1 MKIKNKLT
9 TLEDYLNLNYPITFY
24 PENEGGYT
32 VIIQDL
38 EGCIS
43 EGDTLE
49 EAMKNILDAKQ
60 AWLKTAWKYG
70 DFIPLP
76 SHFITNNYGK
86 LPQVL

>member
-1 MKIKNKLT
+1 MKTQDKLT

-49 EAMKNILDAKQ
+49 KAMKNILDASRFLIYKEYRVV
-60 AWLKTAWKYG
+60 KG
-70 DFIPLP
+70 
-76 SHFITNNYGK
+76 HFCKPCLAYVSGI
-86 LPQVL
+86 

>member
-1 MKIKNKLT
+1 MKIQDKLN
-9 TLEDYLNLNYPITFY
+9 TLEDYVNLNYPITFY

-32 VIIQDL
+32 VMIQDL

-49 EAMKNILDAKQ
+49 EAMENILDAKK
-60 AWLKTAWKYG
+60 AWLETAGKYD

-76 SHFITNNYGK
+76 SNFIPNN
-86 LPQVL
+86 LESAS

>member
-1 MKIKNKLT
+1 MKTKEKLI

-24 PENEGGYT
+24 PEEEKGYT
-32 VIIQDL
+32 VMIQDL

-60 AWLKTAWKYG
+60 AWLEIAWKYG

-76 SHFITNNYGK
+76 SNCVSNN
-86 LPQVL
+86 